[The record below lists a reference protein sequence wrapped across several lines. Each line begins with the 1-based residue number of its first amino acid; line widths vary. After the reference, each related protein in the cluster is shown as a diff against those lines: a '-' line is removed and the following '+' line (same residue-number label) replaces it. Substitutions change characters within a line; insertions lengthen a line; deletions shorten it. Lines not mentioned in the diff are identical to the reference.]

1 MAYATLAQLRAY
13 LKLGAI
19 ETADDALLADLLV
32 RAQQAIDTYCARTFE
47 ASVDSTRYFDAER
60 DVDGYRL
67 LLDTDLCAIT
77 SVVNGNGE
85 TIASTDYVTEPRNRT
100 PYYAIILKASKG
112 NVWEYDDDPENA
124 IAITGKW
131 AYSITAPAD
140 ITHAC
145 IRLAAFMYRQKDSQS
160 DVDRPLITGDGVTI
174 LPSALPRDVQQLLLP
189 YRRVVF
195 G

>member
-13 LKLGAI
+13 LKLGAT
-19 ETADDALLADLLV
+19 ETADDALLTDLLA
-32 RAQQAIDTYCARTFE
+32 RAQQAIDTFCARTFE
-47 ASVDSTRYFDAER
+47 ASADTTRYCDADR

-67 LLDTDLCAIT
+67 VLDADLCAIT

-85 TIASTDYVTEPRNRT
+85 TIAATDYVTEPRNRT
-100 PYYAIILKASKG
+100 PYYAITLKASKG
-112 NVWEYDDDPENA
+112 NVWEYDSDPENA

-131 AYSITAPAD
+131 AYATTAPAD

-145 IRLAAFMYRQKDSQS
+145 IRLAAFIYRQKDSQN

-174 LPSALPRDVQQLLLP
+174 LPSALPRDVQQLLSP